1 MTTIYKPGNVPSDP
15 RLIPTFLRGEL
26 AALKRGLES
35 PEPITRRQVLHAPPA
50 KAMDG
55 DEIEADGVDWNPGY
69 GPGKYVRRNGAWTRG
84 DITGSTGTFSGALS
98 AATGTFAGSLSAAT
112 GTFAGSLS
120 AATGT
125 FAGSLSAATG
135 TFAGALSAATGTFS
149 GSVSVNGTSGLALTD
164 SSTTVAKV
172 KLDASSNVLIQ
183 SEVANKSIA
192 LLSPNAGGLSVD
204 DFTSAGVTSIFGRLP
219 GGTNATLL
227 RMDSTRTIFGSQ
239 GRDLELW
246 AGTVGANTLKIWA
259 GDITFVGSGKLVKCT
274 SDLTA
279 GNASGNVPVSNGTL
293 NTNLNAQ
300 YLNGNASTAF
310 ATSGHNHS
318 GTYLSIS
325 GTATNADALGGVA
338 PAGYARIVNGNV
350 GTATA
355 SGGGYTMQMGT
366 GLAPTYEVNCSSN
379 NIILQTASD
388 RTLKQDIEDEAL
400 GLAFVKALRPRK
412 FRFIS
417 DPEFQQHGFIAQE
430 VAEIATPAGQKDA
443 LAFMNPNGKMGINH
457 LSLIGPLVKA
467 VQELEARL
475 AALEARP

>member
-227 RMDSTRTIFGSQ
+227 RMDSTRAIFGSQ

-300 YLNGNASTAF
+300 YLNGNAATAF
-310 ATSGHNHS
+310 LAAG
-318 GTYLSIS
+318 
-325 GTATNADALGGVA
+325 GTAADSSALGG
-338 PAGYARIVNGNV
+338 YAASSWTRIVNGNV
-350 GTATA
+350 GTANA
-355 SGGGYTMQMGT
+355 SGAGFTMQMGT

>member
-135 TFAGALSAATGTFS
+135 TFSGNITGTANINITGAAAFNGTQTVDGSGYAVVVNSGGTAAAYGMRIYGSASGMAIHASNAAGGGAIYGTATSGTGYGVYGYSTSATGT
-149 GSVSVNGTSGLALTD
+149 GV
-164 SSTTVAKV
+164 
-172 KLDASSNVLIQ
+172 I
-183 SEVANKSIA
+183 
-192 LLSPNAGGLSVD
+192 AGG
-204 DFTSAGVTSIFGRLP
+204 T
-219 GGTNATLL
+219 GGATALKVEGP
-227 RMDSTRTIFGSQ
+227 MTIN
-239 GRDLELW
+239 
-246 AGTVGANTLKIWA
+246 NTTKVA
-259 GDITFVGSGKLVKCT
+259 
-274 SDLTA
+274 
-279 GNASGNVPVSNGTL
+279 
-293 NTNLNAQ
+293 NLNAD
-300 YLNGNASTAF
+300 LLDGNDSSAF
-310 ATSGHNHS
+310 ATAGHNHS
-318 GTYLSIS
+318 GTYLPVA
-325 GTATNADALGGVA
+325 GTAADSSALGG
-338 PAGYARIVNGNV
+338 YAASSWTRIVNGNV
-350 GTATA
+350 GTANA
-355 SGGGYTMQMGT
+355 SGAGFTMQMGT

-388 RTLKQDIEDEAL
+388 RRMKRDIEPEAR
-400 GLAFVKALRPRK
+400 GLDFVLQLAQLARQ

-417 DPEFQQHGFIAQE
+417 DPQRLQHGWIAQDVE
-430 VAEIATPAGQKDA
+430 SLVGSDATDA
-443 LAFMNPNGKMGINH
+443 LVFTNPNGMKGVNH
-457 LSLIGPLVKA
+457 LMVISILTKA
-467 VQELEARL
+467 VATLHQRI

>member
-135 TFAGALSAATGTFS
+135 TFAGALSAASGTFS
-149 GSVSVNGTSGLALTD
+149 GDISTTGTASFGGATSSGGKTYAAVAGTGAGVHGGVKGIAGSSAAGVHGTSASVGTAAVVAENTAGGPALTVD
-164 SSTTVAKV
+164 GAIQVSNGLGASVAI
-172 KLDASSNVLIQ
+172 NVQQLMGY
-183 SEVANKSIA
+183 V
-192 LLSPNAGGLSVD
+192 
-204 DFTSAGVTSIFGRLP
+204 P
-219 GGTNATLL
+219 GNTN
-227 RMDSTRTIFGSQ
+227 
-239 GRDLELW
+239 
-246 AGTVGANTLKIWA
+246 GAI
-259 GDITFVGSGKLVKCT
+259 
-274 SDLTA
+274 
-279 GNASGNVPVSNGTL
+279 PVSNGTL
-293 NTNLNAQ
+293 CTNLNAQ

-310 ATSGHNHS
+310 ATSSHNHS
-318 GTYLSIS
+318 GVYLPVA
-325 GTATNADALGGVA
+325 GTAADSSALGG
-338 PAGYARIVNGNV
+338 YAASSWTRIVNGNV
-350 GTATA
+350 GTANA
-355 SGGGYTMQMGT
+355 SGAGFTMQMGT

-400 GLAFVKALRPRK
+400 GLAFVKALRPRR

-417 DPEFQQHGFIAQE
+417 DPDYQQHGFIAQE

-443 LAFMNPNGKMGINH
+443 LAFTNPNGKMGINH

-467 VQELEARL
+467 VQELAAEV
-475 AALEARP
+475 AALRGS